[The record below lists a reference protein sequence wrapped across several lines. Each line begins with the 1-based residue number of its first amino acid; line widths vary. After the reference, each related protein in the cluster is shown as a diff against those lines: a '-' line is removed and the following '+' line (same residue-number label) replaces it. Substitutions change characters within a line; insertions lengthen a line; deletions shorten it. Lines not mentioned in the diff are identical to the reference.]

1 MKRKVLTVLLAAAV
15 FIGVSTFAWANGSH
29 ETKSAATTTTA
40 NATGSSASTG
50 AVSSSNDFITVT
62 SKYDYST
69 TLNKLQ
75 KAIKADGLM
84 VLGQVNQQAVMS
96 MTGLKLEGAHSY
108 LVGNPRVGKKLF
120 GMTAE
125 VATVIPGRI
134 SVWANHGTTYV
145 GYFKPSV
152 LMGMIN
158 SSLSKPG
165 TMLDKKFKQIVT
177 DATR

>member
-1 MKRKVLTVLLAAAV
+1 MRRKVLTVLMTAAV
-15 FIGVSTFAWANGSH
+15 FVGVSTFAWANGSH
-29 ETKSAATTTTA
+29 ESKSAATATSTTST
-40 NATGSSASTG
+40 SASTG
-50 AVSSSNDFITVT
+50 AVGSLNDFVTVQ
-62 SKYDYST
+62 SNYDYST

-145 GYFKPSV
+145 GYFEPSV

-158 SSLSKPG
+158 SSLKSPG
-165 TMLDKKFKQIVT
+165 AMLDKKFQQIVKG
-177 DATR
+177 ATQ